1 MAISTVGFTANAQN
15 VPAPD
20 GSVEEIEKIVVLG
33 EKANRTLKDSTSS
46 ISVLTADEINNT
58 QYKSVSDALSEIA
71 NVVTLSAHCP
81 TFAVFQETVAQG
93 ALIQSPV
100 AQRGAYRP

>member
-1 MAISTVGFTANAQN
+1 MLKMYQV
-15 VPAPD
+15 PD

-58 QYKSVSDALSEIA
+58 QYNQYLMHFQKS
-71 NVVTLSAHCP
+71 P
-81 TFAVFQETVAQG
+81 T
-93 ALIQSPV
+93 
-100 AQRGAYRP
+100 